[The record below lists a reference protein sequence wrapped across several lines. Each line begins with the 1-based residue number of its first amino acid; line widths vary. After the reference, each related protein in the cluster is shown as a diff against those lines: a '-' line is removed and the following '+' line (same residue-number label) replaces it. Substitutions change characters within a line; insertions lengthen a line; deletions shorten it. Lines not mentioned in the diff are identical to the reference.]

1 MLYYYALYKE
11 YLIDKIKQHVS
22 VDDIQVVDQSSAHKG
37 HAGYREGGGSHFN
50 MLVVSQDFEG
60 LSQIKRHQK
69 IYAVLKEEMKE
80 AIHALSIKA
89 LTPSEAAS

>member
-1 MLYYYALYKE
+1 MVITEE

-22 VDDIQVVDQSSAHKG
+22 VDDIQVVDQSAAHKG